1 MQTCAGVPGPQ
12 GSSEGTSGLVTQRSC
27 RCLVPAES
35 QGRLLV
41 IGQAASVCSPPD
53 QYHCRWV
60 ISPGSEMPP
69 CARPG
74 RAALT
79 SSPACPDLHALP
91 QPGEPTTLGLQVRRG
106 LQEHIVHLLPRPIR
120 IPPCRSS
127 RGLPASTAATPQCQE
142 SLGPPGCPSCP
153 ALGDPHM
160 TCPLALALEPPLPP
174 GTSWLEGQTPGE
186 GGRVLSAPRWAPE
199 AAQTHPRQRCL

>member
-35 QGRLLV
+35 QGCLLRD
-41 IGQAASVCSPPD
+41 GPSASVCSPPD

-69 CARPG
+69 CIRPG

-79 SSPACPDLHALP
+79 ASLACPYLHAVP

-106 LQEHIVHLLPRPIR
+106 LKSTLSICYLGQSESLCGVPPGVFQLLLLPPRGP
-120 IPPCRSS
+120 RSLL
-127 RGLPASTAATPQCQE
+127 GPQAALPA
-142 SLGPPGCPSCP
+142 
-153 ALGDPHM
+153 
-160 TCPLALALEPPLPP
+160 LPWEIH
-174 GTSWLEGQTPGE
+174 T
-186 GGRVLSAPRWAPE
+186 
-199 AAQTHPRQRCL
+199 